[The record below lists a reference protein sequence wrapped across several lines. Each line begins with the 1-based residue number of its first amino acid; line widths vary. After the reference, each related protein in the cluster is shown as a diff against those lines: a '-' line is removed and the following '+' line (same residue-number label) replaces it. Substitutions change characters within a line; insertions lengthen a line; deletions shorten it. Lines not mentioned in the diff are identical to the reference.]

1 MQSYSRH
8 LRPKSPRKIIIRVLE
23 KYVRL
28 VAVTGTS
35 PKVGVAASKLF
46 PRKEKWGPRGLKE
59 CPKQLITLS
68 SWWSVL
74 LRKNLFLVF
83 LFFDFFCF
91 LFFYKYI
98 QVAGRLG
105 W

>member
-1 MQSYSRH
+1 MLSYSRH

-23 KYVRL
+23 KYVHL
-28 VAVTGTS
+28 VAVTSTS
-35 PKVGVAASKLF
+35 PKVGVAVSKLF
-46 PRKEKWGPRGLKE
+46 PRNEKWGHRGLKE

-68 SWWSVL
+68 SWWLVL
-74 LRKNLFLVF
+74 LRKN
-83 LFFDFFCF
+83 FFCFLIFFGF

-98 QVAGRLG
+98 QVTGQDVRLG